1 MKKPSSAQTEERR
14 VEKRMIARARRGDQ
28 GAVRALIDLHKDRLY
43 AFVRR
48 VIRNHHDAEDIV
60 QDAFLKA
67 FASLDSF
74 KTEFRFSTWLFTIGY
89 RLCLNAI
96 RRRQSLTG
104 ELDFSTVAAGASDLR
119 ELAAESDEASH
130 LRRVVWAAVDKLSA
144 SQRATVVL
152 FYNQNMGCKDIAQ
165 VLELPVATVKSHLH
179 RARVKLKELLQP
191 CVIRETSKLRILAG
205 LAG

>member
-1 MKKPSSAQTEERR
+1 MKRPSSAQTEERR
-14 VEKRMIARARRGDQ
+14 VEKRTIARARRGDQ
-28 GAVRALIDLHKDRLY
+28 VALRALIDSHKDRLY
-43 AFVRR
+43 VFVRR

-96 RRRQSLTG
+96 RRKRSLTG
-104 ELDFSTVAAGASDLR
+104 ELDFAALAAGGTDMR
-119 ELAAESDEASH
+119 ELVAESDEASH
-130 LRRVVWAAVDKLSA
+130 LRRMVWTAVDKLSA
-144 SQRATVVL
+144 TQRATVVL
-152 FYNQNMGCKDIAQ
+152 FYNQEMGCRDIAQ

-179 RARVKLKELLQP
+179 RARVRLKGLLQP
-191 CVIRETSKLRILAG
+191 CMTQETSKLRILAG